1 MENGNVFRGKMFIDC
16 TYEGD
21 LMARAGVEYM
31 VGREAN
37 ARFGETLNGVRAETP
52 KHQFKVPVDPYL
64 TPGDPQ
70 SGLVPFIQPGDGG
83 TPGEGDRAVQAYNF
97 RLCLTKNPKNR
108 RPIEPPPGYE
118 PARYELLGRYL
129 QALIAS
135 GHQPKLAEFLK
146 LDMVT
151 EDKTDVNN
159 QGGFSTDYIGANYEY
174 PEASYDK
181 RAQIW
186 QEHEHYIRG
195 FLTFL
200 ATDARVPEP
209 MRQEMQEWGLC
220 KDEFEDT
227 GGWPHAMYVR
237 EARRM
242 LGGYVM
248 TEKNCRGAEVAQ
260 DAVGLGAYNMD
271 SHNCQRIVKNGRVE
285 NEGDVQVPVKPYPIS
300 YRSIVPPAEKCENL
314 FVPVALSATHIA
326 YGSIRMEPVFMI
338 LGQSAATAAS
348 LAIDGGTAVQ
358 AVDYAKLRT
367 QLLADRQVLEWSA
380 PTAEAA
386 AGAAPPTKLEGIV
399 QDDSEAEKTGE
410 WQQGQ
415 LAGTQHVGAGYL
427 HDGDAHKGAISIR
440 WRRTLEAGD
449 YEILLHFPANA
460 NRATNVPVLVE
471 QRTVNGGGA
480 ALKMSVNQRSSA
492 EGVESLGRVSVPAGT
507 TLQITI
513 SNEGTDGHVI
523 ADGVQLLKR

>member
-1 MENGNVFRGKMFIDC
+1 
-16 TYEGD
+16 
-21 LMARAGVEYM
+21 
-31 VGREAN
+31 
-37 ARFGETLNGVRAETP
+37 
-52 KHQFKVPVDPYL
+52 
-64 TPGDPQ
+64 
-70 SGLVPFIQPGDGG
+70 
-83 TPGEGDRAVQAYNF
+83 
-97 RLCLTKNPKNR
+97 
-108 RPIEPPPGYE
+108 
-118 PARYELLGRYL
+118 
-129 QALIAS
+129 
-135 GHQPKLAEFLK
+135 
-146 LDMVT
+146 
-151 EDKTDVNN
+151 
-159 QGGFSTDYIGANYEY
+159 
-174 PEASYDK
+174 
-181 RAQIW
+181 
-186 QEHEHYIRG
+186 
-195 FLTFL
+195 
-200 ATDARVPEP
+200 
-209 MRQEMQEWGLC
+209 
-220 KDEFEDT
+220 
-227 GGWPHAMYVR
+227 
-237 EARRM
+237 
-242 LGGYVM
+242 
-248 TEKNCRGAEVAQ
+248 
-260 DAVGLGAYNMD
+260 
-271 SHNCQRIVKNGRVE
+271 
-285 NEGDVQVPVKPYPIS
+285 
-300 YRSIVPPAEKCENL
+300 
-314 FVPVALSATHIA
+314 
-326 YGSIRMEPVFMI
+326 MEPVFMI